1 MTAQYP
7 NRKARRFDVTLAGD
21 TNLDL
26 LMYGLPEK
34 LPLERE
40 LLANGMAIRL
50 GGSGAITAHNLAALG
65 NSVGLISPA
74 ADDEF
79 GRLCRAELSRAGVD
93 LSRSVPV
100 RIDQTGVTVHLQH
113 ARERHMLTYGG
124 ATFRLAFENLD
135 LDYLADTRHFHM
147 SSYYLQ
153 SALTPRIPELFEKLK
168 QAGLTISLDPNDD
181 PSQQWDR
188 GILEALHNVD
198 VLMPNA
204 REACLLAGESDLDQ
218 AIRFLQRTGTVAC
231 DQARSRRRF
240 GILRRHR
247 PGMHPLR
254 PGTVVD
260 AIGAGDSFNA
270 GFIHAWIRGWPMER
284 ALAYANLAGAWSTTA
299 SGGTSAF
306 RESQVARCLR
316 NRMGAR
322 SAAQSQ
328 SRMRA
333 RTALSGRGD
342 CDDRPPS
349 SVIRSLARSKRVSQN
364 SARK

>member
-74 ADDEF
+74 VDDEF

-100 RIDQTGVTVHLQH
+100 HIDQTGVTVHLQH

-218 AIRFLQRTGTVAC
+218 AIRFLSERVPLLVIKRGADGASAYSTA
-231 DQARSRRRF
+231 QAW
-240 GILRRHR
+240 HA
-247 PGMHPLR
+247 PAP

-306 RESQVARCLR
+306 RESKSLDAF
-316 NRMGAR
+316 A
-322 SAAQSQ
+322 
-328 SRMRA
+328 
-333 RTALSGRGD
+333 TAWERECSTF
-342 CDDRPPS
+342 
-349 SVIRSLARSKRVSQN
+349 AK
-364 SARK
+364 